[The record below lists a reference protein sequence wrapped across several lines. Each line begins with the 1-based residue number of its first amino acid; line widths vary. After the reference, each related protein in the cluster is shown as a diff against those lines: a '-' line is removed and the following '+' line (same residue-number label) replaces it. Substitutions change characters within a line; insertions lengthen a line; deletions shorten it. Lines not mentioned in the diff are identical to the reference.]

1 MSKDLKKKSTL
12 RNTIR
17 VFFARGPIVKICFG
31 VVVLFFIAAL
41 FAPILTK
48 YTATEQNLVEIF
60 APWSKEHLMGT
71 DYIGR
76 DVFTRILYG
85 ARISMITSLI
95 SSVLALLIGSFLGM
109 IAGYL
114 GGVVGQFIMRI
125 TDAQLSLPPLIV
137 SMTLATALGGGIWG
151 VSIVIAISMLPTYVR
166 MVNGL
171 VLTLKENDYVVVA
184 PLIGQNKLQIL
195 YKHLF
200 PNCFPSLIVLFTM
213 NLGGAIMLESS
224 LSFLGIGITAPTP
237 AWGSMVS
244 EGYQYL
250 FKAPSLAIVP
260 GLFVMVVVIAFNIVG
275 DSLRDALDPRLRGKL

>member
-1 MSKDLKKKSTL
+1 MDKNMRKSAF
-12 RNTIR
+12 RNTLR
-17 VFFARGPIVKICFG
+17 VFFARGPIVIICS
-31 VVVLFFIAAL
+31 VIVLLFFFAAI
-41 FAPILTK
+41 FAPILTP
-48 YTATEQNLVEIF
+48 YTETQQDLLNTF
-60 APWSKEHLMGT
+60 AKPSGTHLFGT
-71 DYIGR
+71 DSLGR

-85 ARISMITSLI
+85 ARVSLITSLI
-95 SSVLALLIGSFLGM
+95 SSVLALVVGSFLGM
-109 IAGYL
+109 VAGYL
-114 GGVVGQFIMRI
+114 EGAVGQLIMWI

-151 VSIVIAISMLPTYVR
+151 VSIVIAISILPTYVR

-171 VLTLKENDYVVVA
+171 VLTIKNNDFVVVA
-184 PLIGQNKLQIL
+184 PLVGQTSFQVL

-224 LSFLGIGITAPTP
+224 LSFLGIGITAPVP

-244 EGYQYL
+244 DGYQYL

-260 GLFVMVVVIAFNIVG
+260 GIFVMLTVIAFNIVG
-275 DSLRDALDPRLRGKL
+275 DSLRDSLDPRLRGKL

>member
-1 MSKDLKKKSTL
+1 MDKNMRKSAF
-12 RNTIR
+12 RNTLR
-17 VFFARGPIVKICFG
+17 VFFARGPIVIICS
-31 VVVLFFIAAL
+31 VIVLLFFFAAI
-41 FAPILTK
+41 FAPILTP
-48 YTATEQNLVEIF
+48 YTETQQDLLNTF
-60 APWSKEHLMGT
+60 AKPSGTHLFGT
-71 DYIGR
+71 DSLGR

-85 ARISMITSLI
+85 ARVSLITSLI
-95 SSVLALLIGSFLGM
+95 SSVLALLVGSFLGM
-109 IAGYL
+109 VAGYL
-114 GGVVGQFIMRI
+114 EGAVGQLIMRI

-151 VSIVIAISMLPTYVR
+151 VSIVIAISILPTYVR

-171 VLTLKENDYVVVA
+171 VLTIKNNDFVVVA
-184 PLIGQNKLQIL
+184 PLVGQTSFQVL

-224 LSFLGIGITAPTP
+224 LSFLGIGITAPVP

-244 EGYQYL
+244 DGYQYL

-260 GLFVMVVVIAFNIVG
+260 GIFVMLTVIAFNIVG
-275 DSLRDALDPRLRGKL
+275 DSLRDSLDPRLRGKL

>member
-1 MSKDLKKKSTL
+1 MKKNDSSVFMNTL
-12 RNTIR
+12 R
-17 VFFARGPIVKICFG
+17 VFFARGPIVKICTI
-31 VVVLFFIAAL
+31 VVLLFFFAA
-41 FAPILTK
+41 
-48 YTATEQNLVEIF
+48 IF
-60 APWSKEHLMGT
+60 APVLTPYTETQQDLMNAFGKPCAEHLFGT
-71 DYIGR
+71 DSLGR

-85 ARISMITSLI
+85 ARISLVTSLI
-95 SSVLALLIGSFLGM
+95 SSVLALVIGSLLGM
-109 IAGYL
+109 IAGYCE
-114 GGVVGQFIMRI
+114 GAIGQIIMRI

-171 VLTLKENDYVVVA
+171 VLGLKGNDYVIVA
-184 PLIGQNKLQIL
+184 PLIGQTSIQIL

-213 NLGGAIMLESS
+213 NLGSAIMLESS
-224 LSFLGIGITAPTP
+224 LSFLGIGITAPIP

-244 EGYQYL
+244 DGYQYI

-260 GLFVMVVVIAFNIVG
+260 GLFVMITVVAFNIVG
-275 DSLRDALDPRLRGKL
+275 DSLRDSLDPRLRGKL

>member
-1 MSKDLKKKSTL
+1 MDKNMRKSAF
-12 RNTIR
+12 RNTLR
-17 VFFARGPIVKICFG
+17 VFFARGPIVIICSVIVF
-31 VVVLFFIAAL
+31 LFFFAAI
-41 FAPILTK
+41 FAPILTP
-48 YTATEQNLVEIF
+48 YTETQQDLINNF
-60 APWSKEHLMGT
+60 AKPSAEHLFGT
-71 DYIGR
+71 DSLGR

-85 ARISMITSLI
+85 ARVSLITSLI
-95 SSVLALLIGSFLGM
+95 SSVLALVVGSFLGM
-109 IAGYL
+109 LAGYL
-114 GGVVGQFIMRI
+114 EGAVGQLIMRI

-151 VSIVIAISMLPTYVR
+151 VSIVIAISILPTYVR

-171 VLTLKENDYVVVA
+171 VLTIKNNDYVVVA
-184 PLIGQNKLQIL
+184 PLVGQTSFQVL

-224 LSFLGIGITAPTP
+224 LSFLGIGITAPVP

-244 EGYQYL
+244 DGYQYL

-260 GLFVMVVVIAFNIVG
+260 GIFVMLTVIAFNIVG
-275 DSLRDALDPRLRGKL
+275 DSLRDSLDPRLRGKL